1 MVSAGL
7 DKAGVIGDTSER
19 SLITLRRAMTRA
31 PRTRLSAQERE
42 LQILRA
48 ATRVFARSNYRL
60 AGTADIALEAGISE
74 PTIYKYFPSK
84 KDLFVRILKRIGER
98 ILVLWNQAATSE
110 EGDTLSAL
118 TRMGRVYVEGLR
130 THPDELKVQF
140 QALAE
145 SDDPDIAHQLREN
158 HKGYVRFLSQV
169 IDRGKRDG
177 IVRSD
182 IDPYVGAWLLN
193 SIGFTLTL
201 VRLLGFD
208 KDVGEQRVVEMIKGY
223 LDWLAGAS
231 QQPPTDES

>member
-1 MVSAGL
+1 
-7 DKAGVIGDTSER
+7 
-19 SLITLRRAMTRA
+19 MTRA
-31 PRTRLSAQERE
+31 ARTRLSAQERE

-48 ATRVFARSNYRL
+48 ATRVFARSNYRQ

-84 KDLFVRILKRIGER
+84 KVLFVRILKRIGER

-130 THPDELKVQF
+130 AHPDELKVQF

-158 HKGYVRFLSQV
+158 HKGYVRFLAQI
-169 IDRGKRDG
+169 IDRGKSDG

-208 KDVGEQRVVEMIKGY
+208 KDVGEQRVVEMMDGY
-223 LDWLAGAS
+223 LDWLAGARER
-231 QQPPTDES
+231 PPADEG

>member
-1 MVSAGL
+1 MP
-7 DKAGVIGDTSER
+7 
-19 SLITLRRAMTRA
+19 RAARK
-31 PRTRLSAQERE
+31 RLSAQERE

-74 PTIYKYFPSK
+74 PTIYKYFASK
-84 KDLFVRILKRIGER
+84 KELFVRILKRIGER
-98 ILVLWNQAATSE
+98 ILVLWNQAATDE
-110 EGDTLSAL
+110 EEDMLSAL

-130 THPDELKVQF
+130 THPDDLKIQF

-158 HKGYVRFLSQV
+158 HKAYVRFLAQV
-169 IDRGKRDG
+169 IDRGKSDG
-177 IVRSD
+177 VMRQD
-182 IDPYVGAWLLN
+182 IDSYGAAWLLN

-208 KDVGEQRVVEMIKGY
+208 KDVGEERVVEMISGY
-223 LDWLAGAS
+223 TGWLAGARER
-231 QQPPTDES
+231 PPADEN

>member
-1 MVSAGL
+1 M
-7 DKAGVIGDTSER
+7 
-19 SLITLRRAMTRA
+19 
-31 PRTRLSAQERE
+31 
-42 LQILRA
+42 QILRA

-60 AGTADIALEAGISE
+60 AGTAEIAMEAGISE

-84 KDLFVRILKRIGER
+84 KELFVRILKRIGER
-98 ILVLWNQAATSE
+98 ILVLWNQAATSD

-118 TRMGRVYVEGLR
+118 TRVGRVYVEGLR

-158 HKGYVRFLSQV
+158 HKGYVRFLAQV
-169 IDRGKRDG
+169 IEQGKSEG
-177 IVRSD
+177 IVRDD
-182 IDPYVGAWLLN
+182 INPYVGAWLLN

-208 KDVGEQRVVEMIKGY
+208 KDVGEQRVVEMINGY
-223 LDWLAGAS
+223 LDWLAGARK
-231 QQPPTDES
+231 QPPTDES

>member
-1 MVSAGL
+1 MP
-7 DKAGVIGDTSER
+7 
-19 SLITLRRAMTRA
+19 RAT
-31 PRTRLSAQERE
+31 RTRLSARERE

-60 AGTADIALEAGISE
+60 AGTADIAVEAGISE

-98 ILVLWNQAATSE
+98 ILVLWNEAAASE
-110 EGDTLSAL
+110 EGDTLSTL
-118 TRMGRVYVEGLR
+118 TRLGRVYVEGLR

-158 HKGYVRFLSQV
+158 HKGYVRFLSRI
-169 IDRGKRDG
+169 IDRGKSDG
-177 IVRSD
+177 IVRD
-182 IDPYVGAWLLN
+182 EIDPYVAAWLLN

-208 KDVGEQRVVEMIKGY
+208 KDVGEQRVVEMINGY
-223 LDWLAGAS
+223 LDWLATTGER
-231 QQPPTDES
+231 PPTDES

>member
-1 MVSAGL
+1 MP
-7 DKAGVIGDTSER
+7 
-19 SLITLRRAMTRA
+19 RAA
-31 PRTRLSAQERE
+31 RTRLSARERE
-42 LQILRA
+42 SQILRA

-110 EGDTLSAL
+110 QGDTLSAL

-158 HKGYVRFLSQV
+158 HKGYVRFLAQI
-169 IDRGKRDG
+169 IDRGKSDG
-177 IVRSD
+177 IVRND
-182 IDPYVGAWLLN
+182 LDPYVGAWLLN

-208 KDVGEQRVVEMIKGY
+208 KDVGEQRVVKMINGY
-223 LDWLAGAS
+223 LDWLAGAAE
-231 QQPPTDES
+231 QLPPDES

>member
-1 MVSAGL
+1 MP
-7 DKAGVIGDTSER
+7 
-19 SLITLRRAMTRA
+19 RAA
-31 PRTRLSAQERE
+31 RTRLSARERE
-42 LQILRA
+42 SQILRA

-84 KDLFVRILKRIGER
+84 KDLFIRILKRIGER
-98 ILVLWNQAATSE
+98 ILDMWKQAAATG

-118 TRMGRVYVEGLR
+118 RRMGRVYVEGLR
-130 THPDELKVQF
+130 THPDDLKVQF

-158 HKGYVRFLSQV
+158 HKAYVRFLSQV

-182 IDPYVGAWLLN
+182 LDPYVGAWLLN

-208 KDVGEQRVVEMIKGY
+208 KDVGEQRVVEMIDGY
-223 LDWLAGAS
+223 LDWLAGAGE
-231 QQPPTDES
+231 QPPPDQS